1 MTYRI
6 TFIELDGTTAT
17 EEFSNKRDTQKYIN
31 NMLYYNPIAQVEKVT
46 KKETR
51 DVTELFEIENFADSA
66 ESVEP
71 EEHLDEENKECLKN
85 RFGIDSKIER
95 LRNEIVM
102 DMDNISGGEAL
113 IDILVGLRD
122 SVKFQLTDKSINSW
136 RKFYT
141 KCIEESE
148 QNIEKIRNESYSSLN
163 HNLLVLEYKWYRKNK
178 KAIYLLNKI
187 ETLYLEMKG
196 EI

>member
-141 KCIEESE
+141 MCIEENK
-148 QNIEKIRNESYSSLN
+148 QNIKKIRNESYSGLN

-178 KAIYLLNKI
+178 KALYLLNKI

>member
-1 MTYRI
+1 MTYKI
-6 TFIELDGTTAT
+6 TFIQLDGAT
-17 EEFSNKRDTQKYIN
+17 ENEEFTNKKAVQKFIWSIP
-31 NMLYYNPIAQVEKVT
+31 YNPIEKVERIT

-51 DVTELFEIENFADSA
+51 DVTELFEIENYADST

-141 KCIEESE
+141 KCIGENK
-148 QNIEKIRNESYSSLN
+148 QNIKKIRNESSSGL
-163 HNLLVLEYKWYRKNK
+163 HQNLLMLEYKWYRKNK

-187 ETLYLEMKG
+187 ESLYLEMKG
-196 EI
+196 GI